1 MDISKPKRDMDELI
15 RRAQDKTALIVWG
28 DASFISGLEQL
39 TAALNTQAQL
49 SQIGRIVVAYHNLL
63 DHLCVRLRLI
73 HYHAERPAV
82 AEQQIRPPF
91 YPRTAARLQQGQT
104 HCASRPTTAIAGK
117 NDAGISDNPRHRCAS
132 GVPEMPLGALS
143 GCVHYI
149 DPSAAW
155 NSLVK
160 RSCVCVTIAG
170 SGREIFTGN
179 TRILQTRLTWTLNR
193 SSSGIAGA

>member
-82 AEQQIRPPF
+82 AEQQIRRPLFILGLPRAYSRDKRIVRVDRLLRLLEKMTPGF
-91 YPRTAARLQQGQT
+91 RTIHDIGAHLAYLKCLLGHYPDASIILTHRRLGT
-104 HCASRPTTAIAGK
+104 HS
-117 NDAGISDNPRHRCAS
+117 
-132 GVPEMPLGALS
+132 
-143 GCVHYI
+143 
-149 DPSAAW
+149 
-155 NSLVK
+155 
-160 RSCVCVTIAG
+160 
-170 SGREIFTGN
+170 
-179 TRILQTRLTWTLNR
+179 
-193 SSSGIAGA
+193 